1 MKKFL
6 LIAFFLLIP
15 AGLQAGES
23 AVKWLPLDQAMK
35 EAKKEKKLILI
46 DFYAEWCGYC
56 KKMKRETYT
65 DRKVVERINM
75 LFKAVSVD
83 IEGNKE
89 FNMKGKKTSEREFSD
104 SFDITATP
112 TTFFFKPNGEP
123 IKGVPGYMEPD
134 EFLDILNY
142 FGEGWY
148 EKIGIFE
155 YLEKLPSNTK

>member
-1 MKKFL
+1 MKRFL

-23 AVKWLPLDQAMK
+23 AVRWLPLDQAMK

-65 DRKVVERINM
+65 DSKVVERINM
-75 LFKAVSVD
+75 LFKVVSVD

-89 FNMKGKKTSEREFSD
+89 FNMKGKKTSEREYSD
-104 SFDITATP
+104 SLNITSTP
-112 TTFFFKPNGEP
+112 TTFFLKPSGEP

-134 EFLDILNY
+134 EFLDILSY
-142 FGEGWY
+142 FSEGWY
-148 EKIGIFE
+148 EKMGIVE
-155 YLEKLPSNTK
+155 YLEKLPR